1 MINFD
6 LIKDTIYGGAIGD
19 ALGVPVECRTRTDVR
34 NTSFIEIEN
43 QLSFFSDDTSLTL
56 ASMDALVKS
65 DFKRETFMNNFV
77 DWLYYGEYT
86 TLGYAYGC
94 GKGTKNAI
102 DKFIKTNNVNNC
114 GGDSFKNNG
123 NGALMRISPVCL
135 ALLSEEHN
143 WNTIVTKL
151 KNITAL
157 THSHQISLLG
167 NLIYFVFFKTLIE
180 TKDKYMAYDSMR
192 NFDYSKWFDSIT
204 INFYDKLLNGN
215 CNTEPEDK
223 RNFCVIDTLISVI
236 YCIMNNNNFEESIK
250 CAIKL
255 GYDTDTVAAIT
266 GNIAGAL
273 YGYNSI
279 PKKWLKKLEGKNL
292 LDVNIKLF
300 NDKFVSRRK
309 LCL

>member
-6 LIKDTIYGGAIGD
+6 LIKGTIYGGAIGD

-34 NTSFIEIEN
+34 NTSFIKIEN

-56 ASMDALVKS
+56 ASMDALVES
-65 DFKRETFMNNFV
+65 DFKRESFMKNFIN
-77 DWLYYGEYT
+77 WLYYGNYT
-86 TLGYAYGC
+86 TLGYAYGY

-102 DKFIKTNNVNNC
+102 DKFIKTNNVSNC
-114 GGDSFKNNG
+114 GNDSFENNG

-135 ALLSEEHN
+135 ALLSEEYN

-180 TKDKYMAYDSMR
+180 TKDKYMAYDNMR
-192 NFDYSKWFDSIT
+192 NFDYSKWFDNVT

-223 RNFCVIDTLISVI
+223 RNFYVIDTLISVI
-236 YCIMNNNNFEESIK
+236 YCIMNNNNFEDSIK

-266 GNIAGAL
+266 GNLAGAL

-279 PKKWLKKLEGKNL
+279 PKKWLKRLEGKNL
-292 LDVNIKLF
+292 LDISIKMF
-300 NDKFVSRRK
+300 NDKFGKERDI
-309 LCL
+309 

>member
-6 LIKDTIYGGAIGD
+6 LIKGTIYGGAIGD

-34 NTSFIEIEN
+34 NTSFIKIEN

-56 ASMDALVKS
+56 ASMDALVES
-65 DFKRETFMNNFV
+65 DFKRETFMKNFIN
-77 DWLYYGEYT
+77 WLYYGNYT
-86 TLGYAYGC
+86 TLGYAYGY

-102 DKFIKTNNVNNC
+102 DKFIKTNNVSNC
-114 GGDSFKNNG
+114 GNDSFENNG

-143 WNTIVTKL
+143 WNTIVTRL

-180 TKDKYMAYDSMR
+180 TKDKYIAYDNMR
-192 NFDYSKWFDSIT
+192 NFDYSKWFDNVT

-215 CNTEPEDK
+215 YNTEPEDK
-223 RNFCVIDTLISVI
+223 RNFYVVDTLISVI
-236 YCIMNNNNFEESIK
+236 YCIMNNNNFEDSIK

-266 GNIAGAL
+266 GNLAGAL

-279 PKKWLKKLEGKNL
+279 PKNWLKRLEGKNL
-292 LDVNIKLF
+292 LDISIKMF
-300 NDKFVSRRK
+300 NDKFGKERDI
-309 LCL
+309 

>member
-6 LIKDTIYGGAIGD
+6 LIKGTIYGGAVGD
-19 ALGVPVECRTRTDVR
+19 ALGIPVECRTRTDVKNIR
-34 NTSFIEIEN
+34 FRKIEK

-56 ASMDALVKS
+56 ASIDALVES
-65 DFKRETFMNNFV
+65 GFKRETFMKNFIN
-77 DWLYYGEYT
+77 WLYYGDYT
-86 TLGYAYGC
+86 TLGYAYGY
-94 GKGTKNAI
+94 GKGTKDAI
-102 DKFIKTNNVNNC
+102 DKFINSNNINTC
-114 GGDSFKNNG
+114 GGNSFENNG

-143 WNTIVTKL
+143 WNTIVTRL

-180 TKDKYMAYDSMR
+180 TKNKYVAYDTMR
-192 NFDYSKWFDSIT
+192 NFDYSKWFDNVT

-215 CNTEPEDK
+215 CNIEPEDK

-236 YCIMNNNNFEESIK
+236 YCIMNNKNFKDSIK

-266 GNIAGAL
+266 GNLAGAL

-279 PKKWLKKLEGKNL
+279 PKKWLKRLEGKNL
-292 LDVNIKLF
+292 LDISIKIF
-300 NDKFVSRRK
+300 NDKFGKERD
-309 LCL
+309 

>member
-6 LIKDTIYGGAIGD
+6 LIKGTIYGGAIGD

-34 NTSFIEIEN
+34 NTSFIKIEN

-56 ASMDALVKS
+56 ASMDALVES
-65 DFKRETFMNNFV
+65 DFKRETFMKNFIN
-77 DWLYYGEYT
+77 WLYYGNYT
-86 TLGYAYGC
+86 TLGYAYGY

-102 DKFIKTNNVNNC
+102 DKFIKTNNVSNC
-114 GGDSFKNNG
+114 GNDSFENNG

-143 WNTIVTKL
+143 WNTIVTRL

-180 TKDKYMAYDSMR
+180 TKDKYIAYDNMR
-192 NFDYSKWFDSIT
+192 NFDYSKWFDNVT

-215 CNTEPEDK
+215 YNTEPEDK
-223 RNFCVIDTLISVI
+223 RNFYVVDTLISVI
-236 YCIMNNNNFEESIK
+236 YCIMNNNNFEDSIK

-266 GNIAGAL
+266 GNLAGAL

-279 PKKWLKKLEGKNL
+279 PKKWLKRLEGKNL
-292 LDVNIKLF
+292 LDISIKMF
-300 NDKFVSRRK
+300 NDKFGKERDI
-309 LCL
+309 

>member
-6 LIKDTIYGGAIGD
+6 LIKGTIYGGAIGD

-34 NTSFIEIEN
+34 NIEFRKIEN

-65 DFKRETFMNNFV
+65 EFKRETFMKNFIN
-77 DWLYYGEYT
+77 WLYYGNYT
-86 TLGYAYGC
+86 TLGYAYGY

-102 DKFIKTNNVNNC
+102 DKFIKTNNVSNC
-114 GGDSFKNNG
+114 GNDSFENNG

-135 ALLSEEHN
+135 VLLSEEHN
-143 WNTIVTKL
+143 WNTIVTRL

-180 TKDKYMAYDSMR
+180 TKDKYIAYDNMR
-192 NFDYSKWFDSIT
+192 NFDYSKWFDNVT

-223 RNFCVIDTLISVI
+223 RNFYVIDTLISVI
-236 YCIMNNNNFEESIK
+236 YCIMNNNNFEDSIK

-266 GNIAGAL
+266 GNLAGAL

-279 PKKWLKKLEGKNL
+279 PKKWLKRLEGKNL
-292 LDVNIKLF
+292 LDISIKMF
-300 NDKFVSRRK
+300 NDKFGKERDI
-309 LCL
+309 

>member
-6 LIKDTIYGGAIGD
+6 LIKGTIYGGAIGD

-34 NTSFIEIEN
+34 NIEFRKIEN

-56 ASMDALVKS
+56 ASMDALVES
-65 DFKRETFMNNFV
+65 DFKRETFMKNFTN
-77 DWLYYGEYT
+77 WLYYGNYT
-86 TLGYAYGC
+86 TLGYAYGY

-102 DKFIKTNNVNNC
+102 DKFIKTNNVSNC
-114 GGDSFKNNG
+114 GNDSFENNG

-143 WNTIVTKL
+143 WNTIVTRL

-180 TKDKYMAYDSMR
+180 TKDKYIAYDVMR
-192 NFDYSKWFDSIT
+192 NFDYSKWFDEKT
-204 INFYDKLLNGN
+204 IKNYDKILNGN
-215 CNTEPEDK
+215 YNIEPSDTKNFFVINTLECVI
-223 RNFCVIDTLISVI
+223 FCV
-236 YCIMNNNNFEESIK
+236 MNNNNFKNSIE

-266 GNIAGAL
+266 GNITGAL
-273 YGYNSI
+273 YGYKSI
-279 PKKWLKKLEGKNL
+279 PKSWLKSLEGKKL
-292 LDVNIKLF
+292 LDINIKRF
-300 NDKFVSRRK
+300 NYKFVNERD
-309 LCL
+309 

>member
-6 LIKDTIYGGAIGD
+6 LIKGTIYGGAVGD

-34 NTSFIEIEN
+34 NTSFRKIEKE
-43 QLSFFSDDTSLTL
+43 LSFFSDDTSLTL

-65 DFKRETFMNNFV
+65 DFKRETFMKNFIN
-77 DWLYYGEYT
+77 WLYYGNYT
-86 TLGYAYGC
+86 TLGYAYGY

-102 DKFIKTNNVNNC
+102 DKFIKTNNVSNC
-114 GGDSFKNNG
+114 GNDSFENNG

-143 WNTIVTKL
+143 WNTIVTRL

-180 TKDKYMAYDSMR
+180 TKDKYIAYDNMR
-192 NFDYSKWFDSIT
+192 NFDYSKWFDNVT

-223 RNFCVIDTLISVI
+223 RNFYVIDTLISVI
-236 YCIMNNNNFEESIK
+236 YCIMNNNNFEDSIK

-266 GNIAGAL
+266 GNLAGAL

-279 PKKWLKKLEGKNL
+279 PKKWLKRLEGKNL
-292 LDVNIKLF
+292 LDISIKMF
-300 NDKFVSRRK
+300 NDKFGKERDI
-309 LCL
+309 

>member
-6 LIKDTIYGGAIGD
+6 LIKGTIYGGAIGD
-19 ALGVPVECRTRTDVR
+19 ALGIPVECRTRNDVR
-34 NTSFIEIEN
+34 NIEFRKIEN

-56 ASMDALVKS
+56 ASMDALVES
-65 DFKRETFMNNFV
+65 DFKRETFMKNFIN
-77 DWLYYGEYT
+77 WLYYGNYT
-86 TLGYAYGC
+86 TLGYAYGY

-102 DKFIKTNNVNNC
+102 DKFIKTNNVSNC
-114 GGDSFKNNG
+114 GNDSFENNG

-143 WNTIVTKL
+143 WNTIVTRL

-180 TKDKYMAYDSMR
+180 TKDKYIAYDNMR
-192 NFDYSKWFDSIT
+192 NFDYSKWFDNVT

-215 CNTEPEDK
+215 CNTELEDK
-223 RNFCVIDTLISVI
+223 RNFYVVDTLISVI
-236 YCIMNNNNFEESIK
+236 YCIMNNNNFEDSIK

-266 GNIAGAL
+266 GNLAGAL

-279 PKKWLKKLEGKNL
+279 PKKWLKRLEGKNL
-292 LDVNIKLF
+292 LDISIKIF
-300 NDKFVSRRK
+300 NDKFGK
-309 LCL
+309 ECDI